1 MPTKVLYIEDAIE
14 QANLITEILEFQ
26 FEDIEVQT
34 ASDGWEGLNKAR
46 TREPDLIL
54 LDLMMPRSDGIEVIH
69 RIRRDSKIKDVP
81 IVVLSAWVGPGSQAS
96 HIAMQAGAD
105 AVFAKPLEVE
115 QLVNIVA
122 RYARSSG
129 STRQSGPDSAQERT

>member
-1 MPTKVLYIEDAIE
+1 VQTGGAALPTKILYIEDAIE
-14 QANLITEILEFQ
+14 QAKLITEILEFQ

-46 TREPDLIL
+46 TWEPDLIL

-69 RIRRDSKIKDVP
+69 RIRRDPKIKDVP

-96 HIAMQAGAD
+96 YIAEKAGAD
-105 AVFAKPLEVE
+105 AVFPKPLEVE
-115 QLVNIVA
+115 QLINIVA
-122 RYARSSG
+122 RYARRPPSG
-129 STRQSGPDSAQERT
+129 